1 MNLNTKIK
9 NKEIKVFIAGC
20 GYTGYPL
27 AKLISKNRIKVV
39 GYDIDKDLIKKL
51 NSLEIKNPYIKFT
64 DKISSLA

>member
-27 AKLISKNRIKVV
+27 AKLISKNRIIFYTSHFKE
-39 GYDIDKDLIKKL
+39 DEEISNKSIDL
-51 NSLEIKNPYIKFT
+51 N
-64 DKISSLA
+64 KIS